1 MLELFLHFLAYL
13 MEFAFIVDKYFIGL
27 VLMRVIYFVSLEKR
41 NIYITKIMLDI
52 YTVQWYSLLLCR
64 VGESEIYA
72 EDDPNGFRL

>member
-13 MEFAFIVDKYFIGL
+13 MEFAFIVDEYFIGL

-52 YTVQWYSLLLCR
+52 YTVTVVFIITL
-64 VGESEIYA
+64 
-72 EDDPNGFRL
+72 

>member
-13 MEFAFIVDKYFIGL
+13 MEFAFIVDKYFLGL

-52 YTVQWYSLLLCR
+52 YTVTVVFIITL
-64 VGESEIYA
+64 
-72 EDDPNGFRL
+72 

>member
-1 MLELFLHFLAYL
+1 

-52 YTVQWYSLLLCR
+52 YTVTVVFIITL
-64 VGESEIYA
+64 
-72 EDDPNGFRL
+72 